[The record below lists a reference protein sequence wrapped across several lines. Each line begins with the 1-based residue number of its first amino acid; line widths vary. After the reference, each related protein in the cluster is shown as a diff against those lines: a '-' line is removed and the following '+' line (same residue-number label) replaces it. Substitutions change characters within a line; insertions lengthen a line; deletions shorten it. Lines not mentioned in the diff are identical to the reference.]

1 MATIKDISRK
11 CGVSP
16 ATVSKALNGYPD
28 ISQKTAEMIRRVA
41 TEMNYTPD
49 AAARLLKTNIS
60 HDIGVLFVDE
70 HASGL
75 KNEYFSRILNSAKEE
90 AESLGYDITFIS
102 QYVGGRSVS
111 FLEHCKYRRCD
122 GVVIA
127 CVNFD
132 DESVRELIQSGVPAV
147 TIDYTLDG
155 GSSVQS
161 DNETGVYTL
170 ASRLIEL
177 GHDRIAFI
185 HGENAQVTDKR
196 LAGYRKALKDHNIPV
211 RSEYIIQGKYHDPES
226 SKGATAELL
235 AMTEPPTAIMY
246 PDDYS
251 ALGGYNEITSRG
263 LSIPEDISVTG
274 YDGISLSEVIKPQ
287 LTTWRQNTDGIGRE
301 SIRRLVSMIE
311 KGETYSSDEISI
323 SGRLLD
329 GYSVKDRRSQL

>member
-1 MATIKDISRK
+1 MATIKDISKK

-41 TEMNYTPD
+41 KEMNYTPD

-170 ASRLIEL
+170 ASRLIDL

-196 LAGYRKALKDHNIPV
+196 LAGYRKALKDHDIPV
-211 RSEYIIQGKYHDPES
+211 RNEYIIQGKYHDPES